1 MVWEVFSY
9 GRAPFGNLTAVEVGR
24 ALESGSRL
32 ERPVDCPAPVF
43 SIAESCWALSPDA
56 RPSFREL
63 GQRLREEPSSAQ
75 ERVQRISGVCIS
87 SWVVFWVTCP
97 SLRGIAM
104 TSWMKATC
112 RLSPNEPSRK
122 FRGRFRCH
130 LCHRARMRRGLALV
144 LAGVLLCVADPCY
157 PCRCMFAQS
166 AVDCSSLSKL
176 FSKTTSTASSWRR
189 RSSHF
194 T

>member
-1 MVWEVFSY
+1 MLPLKWMALESIQDQVFTTKSDVWSFGVVVWEVFSY

-63 GQRLREEPSSAQ
+63 GQRLREEPSSAHPPI
-75 ERVQRISGVCIS
+75 QRISGVCIV
-87 SWVVFWVTCP
+87 SWVGFRVTCP

-104 TSWMKATC
+104 TSWMRATC

-122 FRGRFRCH
+122 FRGRVASVAICVIE
-130 LCHRARMRRGLALV
+130 LACG
-144 LAGVLLCVADPCY
+144 AG
-157 PCRCMFAQS
+157 
-166 AVDCSSLSKL
+166 SLS
-176 FSKTTSTASSWRR
+176 F
-189 RSSHF
+189 
-194 T
+194 